1 MNFMTAIGLL
11 IAFISGFF
19 ILANYQTRRSHAQFT
34 PSAVAGALEE
44 LLSPN
49 SSSLDEWDLFLAW
62 PIDDPFLE
70 SIRQRCL
77 IVIRECP
84 AKHSNEDMSQKGLEN
99 ICALLAELQANTSPS
114 LTHTATP

>member
-1 MNFMTAIGLL
+1 MKFMATIGLL

-19 ILANYQTRRSHAQFT
+19 IWANYQTRRNHAQFT

-44 LLSPN
+44 LISPN
-49 SSSLDEWDLFLAW
+49 SSSHDEWDLFLAW

-84 AKHSNEDMSQKGLEN
+84 AKHSNEDMSQKGLES
-99 ICALLAELQANTSPS
+99 IRAILAELQANTSPA